1 MFILDSLL
9 INGISFVLDK
19 VRTVA
24 EEELD
29 NPETL
34 RHQLLEAQ
42 LDYEEGRI
50 DANTFAEIEADLLA
64 RIREFKAN
72 EQVGGIADANS
83 FEKIEVDFDDDGS

>member
-24 EEELD
+24 EQELD

-34 RHQLLEAQ
+34 HHHLMEAQ
-42 LDYEEGRI
+42 LDFEEGRI
-50 DANTFAEIEADLLA
+50 DEETFAQIQDDILA
-64 RIREFKAN
+64 RMRELKAA
-72 EQVGGIADANS
+72 EPTGGIADANS
-83 FEKIEVDFDDDGS
+83 FQDIEVDFDHDES

>member
-1 MFILDSLL
+1 MFILDTLL

-24 EEELD
+24 EQELD

-34 RHQLLEAQ
+34 HQHLMEAQ

-50 DANTFAEIEADLLA
+50 DEDTFAQIEDDILA
-64 RIREFKAN
+64 RLREVKAT
-72 EQVGGIADANS
+72 ESTGGIADASS
-83 FEKIEVDFDDDGS
+83 FEEIEVDFDHDEP